1 MGERTEGHNSQ
12 RSTQWYYLIDGAES
26 TPMGDPVPV
35 MDNEAVGYLDPV
47 SQSFKQTVVD
57 LVEAMATA
65 EGRQ

>member
-1 MGERTEGHNSQ
+1 
-12 RSTQWYYLIDGAES
+12 
-26 TPMGDPVPV
+26 MGDPVPV